1 MAHEHPDVLKA
12 FAARYR
18 DSQAGRTGI
27 SSADFTLDYHKLL
40 KAAGANDAAS
50 RINAEDQLRRTASQ
64 SRGKLVLETH
74 PRDDNLI
81 LLVRLKRD
89 GGEEWLFNH
98 LGQASPTEE
107 RQQLAALFDSF
118 QASEVPPHWQTSWT
132 DTCQHLAKLALCGG
146 AITPFTRDD
155 LEANRE
161 LLAVLAR
168 VLNWQGE
175 SLIRFA
181 SCTICGDSKRLEQL
195 RPRLESA
202 LPSFTGN
209 AISSLE
215 ELGLMEKP
223 RRVLLHGPLRLD
235 SLDFTQLSGPI
246 SLSET
251 DIRSATTILC
261 PTLRVLTI
269 ENETTFLELAKLNR
283 DTLLIQTSYPNR
295 AVLALLARL
304 PAEMPAF
311 HFGDTDPAGF
321 DILRDLRERSQRT
334 IQPLHMAFRFKAGAS
349 TFTQGERQVLERLLC
364 NPCMIDCWPVL
375 QMMHKA
381 DLKGDFEQE
390 SLGVPTTVG
399 WPFYELAASNSPGD
413 AS

>member
-27 SSADFTLDYHKLL
+27 SLADFTLDYHKLL

-89 GGEEWLFNH
+89 GGEEWLFNR
-98 LGQASPTEE
+98 LGEASPTEE
-107 RQQLAALFDSF
+107 RQQLAALFEAFRD
-118 QASEVPPHWQTSWT
+118 ELVPDIWQEAWP
-132 DTCQHLAKLALCGG
+132 DWCFDMALKATQGD
-146 AITPFTRDD
+146 AMTPFYRND
-155 LEANRE
+155 LAANRE
-161 LLAVLAR
+161 LLTVLVR
-168 VLNWQGE
+168 VLNWQGA

-181 SCTICGDSKRLEQL
+181 SCTICGDSKRLEILQ
-195 RPRLESA
+195 PRIEAA
-202 LPSFTGN
+202 LCEITYEQ
-209 AISSLE
+209 IQSLE
-215 ELGLMEKP
+215 DLGLTEKP
-223 RRVLLHGPLRLD
+223 RQALIHGPLRLD
-235 SLDFTQLSGPI
+235 ALDFTRLRGPI

-251 DIRSATTILC
+251 DIRTATTILC
-261 PTLRVLTI
+261 PALRVLTV
-269 ENETTFLELAKLNR
+269 ENETTFLELTKINR

-399 WPFYELAASNSPGD
+399 WPFYELAASNSSGD

>member
-18 DSQAGRTGI
+18 DTQAGRTGT

-50 RINAEDQLRRTASQ
+50 RISVEEQLRRAASQ
-64 SRGKLVLETH
+64 SRGNLALETH
-74 PRDDNLI
+74 PRDDRLI

-89 GGEEWLFNH
+89 GGEEWLFNR
-98 LGQASPTEE
+98 LGESSPTEE
-107 RQQLAALFDSF
+107 RQQLAALFEAF
-118 QASEVPPHWQTSWT
+118 QTSEVPPHWQMSWAS
-132 DTCQHLAKLALCGG
+132 DCQHLAKQALCGG

-161 LLAVLAR
+161 LLTVLSR

-223 RRVLLHGPLRLD
+223 RQVLIHGPLHLD
-235 SLDFTQLSGPI
+235 ALDFTQLRGPI

-251 DIRSATTILC
+251 DIRAATTIHC
-261 PTLRVLTI
+261 PALRVLTV
-269 ENETTFLELAKLNR
+269 ENETTFLELTKINR
-283 DTLLIQTSYPNR
+283 DTLLIQTSFPNR

-304 PAEMPAF
+304 PLEVPIY

-321 DILRDLRERSQRT
+321 DILRDLRERSQRI
-334 IQPLHMAFRFKAGAS
+334 IQPLHMTFRPKDDSAV
-349 TFTQGERQVLERLLC
+349 FTPNERQLLERLLAAAC
-364 NPCMIDCWPVL
+364 LTDCQSAL
-375 QMMHKA
+375 QAMQTA
-381 DLKGDFEQE
+381 GTKGDFEQE
-390 SLGVPTTVG
+390 SLGRPTMDG
-399 WPFYELAASNSPGD
+399 WPFYGLTSSNSPGD